1 MVSHISD
8 NIKAMAEKE
17 KLNKNNSL
25 MELKNLVKQFSHS
38 EKSDTTDS
46 FSNTTIEKNH
56 PDTTEESENVTTENN
71 TSESNEQVLS
81 KSTAIAITHLVKNL
95 FEEFTQ
101 PQTVGR
107 LEQTFNINATT
118 LKKTVHDMEKNASI
132 EETDKK
138 TKK

>member
-46 FSNTTIEKNH
+46 FSNTTIEKIIRIQ
-56 PDTTEESENVTTENN
+56 P
-71 TSESNEQVLS
+71 
-81 KSTAIAITHLVKNL
+81 KKVK
-95 FEEFTQ
+95 
-101 PQTVGR
+101 
-107 LEQTFNINATT
+107 
-118 LKKTVHDMEKNASI
+118 M
-132 EETDKK
+132 
-138 TKK
+138 